1 MFGYAG
7 CRSRFASVYVGIRTY
22 ELRGWFFV
30 AECRSSFSETAESI
44 TSINEV
50 AVVVIKERT
59 SLSFFFFFLCK
70 NDFSEYFVVLDDI
83 AVSRSTMNYGWMV
96 LLEGR
101 CSMFVSQG
109 EAELMTLVNRTY
121 CRSKLSG

>member
-1 MFGYAG
+1 M
-7 CRSRFASVYVGIRTY
+7 
-22 ELRGWFFV
+22 
-30 AECRSSFSETAESI
+30 
-44 TSINEV
+44 
-50 AVVVIKERT
+50 
-59 SLSFFFFFLCK
+59 
-70 NDFSEYFVVLDDI
+70 LDDI

>member
-1 MFGYAG
+1 MA
-7 CRSRFASVYVGIRTY
+7 VG
-22 ELRGWFFV
+22 
-30 AECRSSFSETAESI
+30 
-44 TSINEV
+44 
-50 AVVVIKERT
+50 VIKERT
-59 SLSFFFFFLCK
+59 SPLSFFFFFLCK
-70 NDFSEYFVVLDDI
+70 NDFSEYFVVLDDV

-109 EAELMTLVNRTY
+109 EAKLMTLVNRTY